1 MDGPWGWHRMDAA
14 TAIFLHGKLSS
25 FETMT
30 WANLINSPHNKRIP
44 VEHLSLDAQ
53 NRLIERRLD
62 DQDDV
67 WELRLGGRQRVWGYR
82 VGDVMHLLW
91 WDPEHEVC
99 PSRMRNT

>member
-1 MDGPWGWHRMDAA
+1 MDGPWSWHRMDAA
-14 TAIFLHGKLSS
+14 TALFLHGKLSP
-25 FETMT
+25 FKTMT
-30 WANLINSPHNKRIP
+30 WADLVNSPHNKRIP
-44 VEHLSLDAQ
+44 VEHLSPDAQ

-67 WELRLGGRQRVWGYR
+67 WELRLGGRQRAWGYR

-99 PSRMRNT
+99 PAKLKNT